1 MINPENVF
9 HINPIN
15 DLKEHDLNCIYP
27 AIGMPYCN
35 CECEPTYEESGDDGF
50 LIIHNS
56 FDGRENFEPDS
67 AVRNN

>member
-1 MINPENVF
+1 MIDPENIF
-9 HINPIN
+9 HISPVN
-15 DLKEHDLNCIYP
+15 DLKEHDLECKFP
-27 AIGMPYCN
+27 AIGYPF
-35 CECEPTYEESGDDGF
+35 CECECNPSYKEEGDGF